1 MAGFSGTMAY
11 DEMQHQALRA
21 YSWADTVYSSVGCT
35 APPVDLFAIARH
47 RRVNRAGFR
56 LMVPRG
62 VLVPVAGGFELFLR
76 DPDSRD
82 LNLEVEEQQN
92 LMSHR
97 QRFNFAHEIAHTFF
111 FRDSKAI
118 PAPITV
124 GGNPRK
130 LEEICDGAAGRI
142 LVPSDLLRVEIKREL
157 LGNCE
162 RIDSDFV
169 RAMVA
174 KFRASHDVVIN
185 RLRMVESEN
194 VFARCILLVR
204 RSDGEARIRACYMG
218 VTLLSSLPAPNIY
231 DPVAN
236 WFQEVPRAVT
246 ESDGGGKWE
255 MTGGRRKLEMEKIP
269 LGHSGDFLLQ
279 IDDPAHRA
287 PTSK

>member
-1 MAGFSGTMAY
+1 MVHDAP
-11 DEMQHQALRA
+11 QHHALRV
-21 YSWADTVYSSVGCT
+21 YSSADTLYSSVGCT

-47 RRVNRAGFR
+47 RRIHRAGFR

-62 VLVPVAGGFELFLR
+62 VLVPVSGGFELFLR
-76 DPDSRD
+76 NPDSRD
-82 LNLEVEEQQN
+82 LNLETKEPQN
-92 LMSHR
+92 LLSHR

-118 PAPITV
+118 PTPITV
-124 GGNPRK
+124 TGDPRK
-130 LEEICDGAAGRI
+130 LEDICDVAAGHI
-142 LVPSDLLRVEIKREL
+142 LVPSDLLRREIKREL

-162 RIDSDFV
+162 RIDSHFV

-174 KFRASHDVVIN
+174 KFQASPDVVIN
-185 RLRMVESEN
+185 RLRMVESGN

-204 RSDGEARIRACYMG
+204 KIDGESQIRACYMG
-218 VTLLSSLPAPNIY
+218 VTLLSSLPEPNIY
-231 DPVAN
+231 GPVAN

-246 ESDGGGKWE
+246 DSDGGGKWE
-255 MTGGRRKLEMEKIP
+255 ITRGRRKLEMEKIP
-269 LGHSGDFLLQ
+269 LGRSGDFLLQ